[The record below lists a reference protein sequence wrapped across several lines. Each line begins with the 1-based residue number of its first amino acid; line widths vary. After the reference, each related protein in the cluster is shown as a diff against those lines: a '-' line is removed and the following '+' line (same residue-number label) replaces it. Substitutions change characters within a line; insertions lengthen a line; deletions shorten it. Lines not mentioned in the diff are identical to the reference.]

1 MESANEN
8 ANGVDGGQPVVHN
21 GGSTV
26 ARVNY
31 GGRINLT
38 HELLRLIKSND
49 PNVTELEA
57 DFSLGSTFMSSKLHR
72 LDKRDM
78 ELFRE

>member
-49 PNVTELEA
+49 PNVTGLEA
-57 DFSLGSTFMSSKLHR
+57 DFCLGHSTLHQR
-72 LDKRDM
+72 EM
-78 ELFRE
+78 VLFRE